1 MCLPSIKDLRVRVC
15 IIHILFEWE
24 SFEEMATG
32 RAEIYLIRLRGQT
45 SPMIA
50 GASTQNPVTYCLET
64 WYIIASSLHAPTILQ
79 IFKFLLLFNIFQKRT
94 SIFDKMKKH
103 NSSQVQ
109 MHMRYSFRYGYLSV

>member
-1 MCLPSIKDLRVRVC
+1 MCLPSIKYLRVRVC

-50 GASTQNPVTYCLET
+50 GASTQNPVTHCLEMVHYCILSPYT
-64 WYIIASSLHAPTILQ
+64 NNAPNFQ
-79 IFKFLLLFNIFQKRT
+79 ISTAF
-94 SIFDKMKKH
+94 
-103 NSSQVQ
+103 
-109 MHMRYSFRYGYLSV
+109 